1 MMSRPRVRKSEV
13 YRPPAPEPKPAPVV
27 EPVVVPVPAPA
38 PIVTPE
44 PVTPL
49 CTHVDYN
56 PVTRTAK
63 LTVDGKALEMILTPV
78 AQECARM
85 NFGRL

>member
-1 MMSRPRVRKSEV
+1 MSRPRVRKSEV
-13 YRPPAPEPKPAPVV
+13 YRPPAPEPEPAPVV
-27 EPVVVPVPAPA
+27 EPVPVPPVAVKPPTALDPTVPV
-38 PIVTPE
+38 
-44 PVTPL
+44 